1 MNMAN
6 LEITHLHKDC
16 VPYVLKYME
25 KNWKNIKEEQ
35 EDEKNDP
42 GHCIYYGCDYGAE
55 YGSTAGKCG
64 R

>member
-1 MNMAN
+1 M
-6 LEITHLHKDC
+6 
-16 VPYVLKYME
+16 KYME
-25 KNWKNIKEEQ
+25 KNWKSIKEEQ

-55 YGSTAGKCG
+55 YGSTVGKCS